1 MTITIRK
8 RGNSPGI
15 ILPRIVLDE
24 LRMKAGDELSL
35 TSDGEKTITL
45 KSRNRKQ
52 ESEDLLSRITPENMH
67 NEESPALIGNERW

>member
-8 RGNSPGI
+8 WGNSMGI
-15 ILPRIVLDE
+15 IIPKIVLDE
-24 LRMKAGDELSL
+24 LKMKAGDELSL

-52 ESEDLLSRITPENMH
+52 ELEDLLSRITPENMH
-67 NEESPALIGNERW
+67 DEEFPALIGNERW